1 MASKG
6 TKAAQADGGEVIKTG
21 FRAVVFSDQPKASR
35 TIKPIKQLGDTSEH
49 LTWKTIDAAIA
60 DIVTTTNARQDT
72 NGPELDD
79 LKKSMAVNGQLV
91 PVVIAETGQ
100 EGGPK
105 YQLVAGHRRLAAA
118 KALGWTTIRAQ
129 VPEKGEEV
137 PATWSA
143 EVQAIENIER
153 LQLSALEEAF
163 AATDLVERFENS
175 IADEYANEDGRV
187 SAEASGKMRERAIRH
202 AAERLG
208 KSVKWVEDKT
218 FIMQL
223 PLAVRNLLHEGKL
236 PLSHAR
242 EIAKVAD
249 PEEATRIAEAVKMG
263 HKQGDWDKKP
273 DPDRPAKDIDT
284 VRSLVARTC
293 SSLKDVPWKLDQ
305 PFAGKPACSTCPQ
318 NALNAAGLFD
328 GAMFE
333 PRRYNNPVE
342 KPLPPVGLCTNLTC
356 YKEKTKACNQ
366 AASAAA
372 RSAIQQQEKRAAVTV
387 NGKPPKLPKDFM
399 PKATPAAVA
408 QFVPDF
414 VESKTVVAKAKEAV
428 ERRTQK
434 KKPAAKT
441 AAKVEPSAKDKER
454 DLLRE
459 SIKNWERAAEAWAKP
474 YTKQVDSLLDN
485 NPVLDLKIQML
496 EKLFSCSDDLELT
509 AAPWDWKAPRPPV
522 VELTPT
528 HKVLIGLACDQTVAG
543 IHELVIE
550 LRKHDPDWEIDC
562 KRGLRMDGVLCT
574 VAAPLVLSALGIKTE
589 KPFPQWSDF
598 VQTAVKPQVLPV
610 HKLPQDRPAK
620 KPAKKSGKKG
630 GGK

>member
-6 TKAAQADGGEVIKTG
+6 TKAAQTGSTEGAETVGEW
-21 FRAVVFSDQPKASR
+21 KAIPDHSKPSLK
-35 TIKPIKQLGDTSEH
+35 IKPIKQLGDTSEH
-49 LTWKTIDAAIA
+49 VTWKTIDAAIA

-91 PVVIAETGQ
+91 PVVLAETRQDSGA
-100 EGGPK
+100 K

-129 VPEKGEEV
+129 VPDKGDV

-175 IADEYANEDGRV
+175 VAHEYARDDGRID
-187 SAEASGKMRERAIRH
+187 AEAAGKMRGRAIRH
-202 AAERLG
+202 ASERLG
-208 KSVKWVEDKT
+208 KSMKWVEDKT

-223 PLAVRNLLHEGKL
+223 PLVVRNLLHEGKL

-249 PEEATRIAEAVKMG
+249 PEEATRIAEKVKMG

-273 DPDRPAKDIDT
+273 DPDRPAKSIDD

-293 SSLKDVPWKLDQ
+293 SSLKDVPWKLDF

-318 NALNAAGLFD
+318 NAANAAGLF
-328 GAMFE
+328 GGMMFE
-333 PRRYNNPVE
+333 PKGYRDPTE
-342 KPLPPVGLCTNLTC
+342 KPLPPTGLCTNLTC

-372 RSAIQQQEKRAAVTV
+372 RAAIQTQEKRAAVTV
-387 NGKPPKLPKDFM
+387 NGKPPKLPKDFV

-414 VESKTVVAKAKEAV
+414 VEPKTVVAKAKEAV
-428 ERRTQK
+428 ERRTEK

-441 AAKVEPSAKDKER
+441 AAKVEPSAKEKEKE
-454 DLLRE
+454 LLRE
-459 SIKNWERAAEAWAKP
+459 SIKKWKHAAEVWAPP
-474 YTKQVDSLLDN
+474 YAKQVGVLLDK
-485 NPVLDLKIQML
+485 NPILDLKIQIVNH
-496 EKLFSCSDDLELT
+496 LFEGGDLDLT
-509 AAPWDWKAPRPPV
+509 ANPWSYKAPTPPS
-522 VELTPT
+522 VELSAT
-528 HKVLIGLACDQTVAG
+528 HKVLVGLACDPTAQG
-543 IHELVIE
+543 LNELLIE
-550 LRKHDPDWEIDC
+550 LRKDDPDWDIHC
-562 KRGLRMDGVLCT
+562 SRGIQLEGVLCT
-574 VAAPLVLSALGIKTE
+574 VAAPLVLSALGIETD
-589 KPFPQWSDF
+589 KPFPRWSDF
-598 VQTAVKPQVLPV
+598 VETATKPKVLPV
-610 HKLPQDRPAK
+610 HKLPEDAAAK
-620 KPAKKSGKKG
+620 KPAKKAAKKG
-630 GGK
+630 GRS

>member
-129 VPEKGEEV
+129 VPEKGEV

-223 PLAVRNLLHEGKL
+223 PLVVRNLLHEGKL
-236 PLSHAR
+236 PLPHAR

-305 PFAGKPACSTCPQ
+305 PFAGKPACRTCPQ

-333 PRRYNNPVE
+333 PRGYNNPVE

-387 NGKPPKLPKDFM
+387 NGKPPKLPKDFV

-414 VESKTVVAKAKEAV
+414 VEPKTVVAKAKEAV

-441 AAKVEPSAKDKER
+441 AAKVEPSAKEKEKE
-454 DLLRE
+454 LLRE
-459 SIKNWERAAEAWAKP
+459 SIKNWKHAAEAWAQ
-474 YTKQVDSLLDN
+474 THAKQVGVLLDK
-485 NPVLDLKIQML
+485 NPILDLKMQIVNR
-496 EKLFSCSDDLELT
+496 LFEGGDLDLT
-509 AAPWDWKAPRPPV
+509 ANPWAYKAPSPPS
-522 VELTPT
+522 VELSAT
-528 HKVLIGLACDQTVAG
+528 HKALIGLACDPTAHG
-543 IHELVIE
+543 INELLIE
-550 LRKHDPDWEIDC
+550 LRKDDPNWDIHC
-562 KRGLRMDGVLCT
+562 SRGIRLEGVLCS
-574 VAAPLVLSALGIKTE
+574 VAAPLVLSAMGIKTE

-598 VQTAVKPQVLPV
+598 VQTAVKPKVLPV
-610 HKLPQDRPAK
+610 HKLPQDVPAK